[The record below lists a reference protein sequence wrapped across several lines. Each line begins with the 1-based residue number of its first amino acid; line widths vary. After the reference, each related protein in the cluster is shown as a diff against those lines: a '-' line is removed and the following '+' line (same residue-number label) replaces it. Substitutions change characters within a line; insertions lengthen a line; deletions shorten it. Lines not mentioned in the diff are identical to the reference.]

1 MIAIDNSI
9 TIDAPV
15 KKVFDFLSTP
25 EKIPLW
31 NYFVISVRKISDG
44 NAIIG
49 SRYHQVRKR
58 DEQTFE
64 IINWEENRFVEYST
78 IPGSLVQFKRQMTF
92 SEVNNQCLVEDSF
105 TLDTGFPV
113 LLERLFT
120 RKVKSA
126 VKENLTKLK
135 ELLETG
141 KTTLQDE
148 RVSYF

>member
-1 MIAIDNSI
+1 MVSFDNSI

-31 NYFVISVRKISDG
+31 NYFVVSVRKISDG
-44 NAIIG
+44 NDIIG

-105 TLDTGFPV
+105 SLNTGFPV

>member
-1 MIAIDNSI
+1 MIAINNSI
-9 TIDAPV
+9 TINAAV
-15 KKVFDFLSTP
+15 KTVFDFLSTP
-25 EKIPLW
+25 EKIPQW
-31 NYFVISVRKISDG
+31 NYYVVSVRKISEG
-44 NAIIG
+44 NTIVRP
-49 SRYHQVRKR
+49 RYHQVRKN

-64 IINWEENRFVEYST
+64 ITKYEENKFVEYST
-78 IPGSLVQFKRQMTF
+78 IPGSLVQFKRQFTF
-92 SEVNNQCLVEDSF
+92 TAVNNQCLVEDSF

-120 RKVKSA
+120 RKVKGA